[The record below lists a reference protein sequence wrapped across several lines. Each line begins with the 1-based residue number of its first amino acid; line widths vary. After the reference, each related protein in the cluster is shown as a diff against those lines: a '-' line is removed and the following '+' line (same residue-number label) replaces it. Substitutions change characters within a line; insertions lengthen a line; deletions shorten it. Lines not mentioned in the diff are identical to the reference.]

1 MITIL
6 HYPNLGGSN
15 LPAPLIDSGGGYDG
29 SGRGVDFS
37 WIPVSRIKPE
47 SLAEFSG
54 IRVGGYIVKIDDHRV
69 GVFCHYSFN
78 QYVCNSPHLALQRI
92 GVEGL
97 FPTYSYQIH
106 QQLGLY

>member
-1 MITIL
+1 V
-6 HYPNLGGSN
+6 GG
-15 LPAPLIDSGGGYDG
+15 DG

-54 IRVGGYIVKIDDHRV
+54 IRVGDYIVKIDDHRV

-78 QYVCNSPHLALQRI
+78 QYVCNSPHMELQRI

-97 FPTYSYQIH
+97 FPKYTYQIPNTKY
-106 QQLGLY
+106 QIPNTKYINS